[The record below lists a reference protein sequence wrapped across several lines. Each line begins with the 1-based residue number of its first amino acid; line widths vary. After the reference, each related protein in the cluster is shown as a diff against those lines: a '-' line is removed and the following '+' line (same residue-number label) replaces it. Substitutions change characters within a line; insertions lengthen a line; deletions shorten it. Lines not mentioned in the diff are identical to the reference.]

1 MAYIGNTPAENYVSI
16 AAQHFTVSAT
26 TSYSLNRSV
35 TNENELAL
43 FINNV
48 RQQPGSSYSYTATGT
63 TLTLSV
69 ATLATDTMYC
79 VFLGKSVGTIAPP
92 DGSVGTATLATGAV
106 TADKIADG
114 TVVASELANDAVTT
128 DKIANTAVTDAKISA
143 VATSKLTGTV
153 TNAQIADL
161 DAAKLTGTVA
171 DARLSTVTSSKL
183 SGALPAVSGASLTGL
198 TAGNITGVIPAANL
212 GTGTANA
219 TTFLNGS
226 GAYSE
231 PGGGGLWEY
240 MGTSSF
246 SAVTFVSVTGFTT
259 DYRIE
264 FYNMGFSTSGPQ
276 LTMVT
281 TGDNTNF
288 QTSAHYRYSTIMPT
302 GNTSF
307 DNWYQNSVGYMNLT
321 NSGVGNDHASTNG
334 HWEIESVDAAST
346 TQATIWLWRGVF
358 INQSGDNRYVTGG
371 GQRTEYGSSP
381 HNSSGIK
388 ITIGSGNMTGN
399 YRKYKRIIA

>member
-63 TLTLSV
+63 TLTLSA
-69 ATLATDTMYC
+69 ATAATDTMYC

-92 DGSVGTATLATGAV
+92 EGSVGTATLATGAV

-114 TVVASELANDAVTT
+114 TVVAAE
-128 DKIANTAVTDAKISA
+128 IADGAVTDAKISA

-171 DARLSTVTSSKL
+171 DARFPATLPAS
-183 SGALPAVSGASLTGL
+183 SGANLTGL

-231 PGGGGLWEY
+231 AGGGALTYISTVTASSSTSLNIALTSTYDSYVFSFINVVPATDSAIFWMRLSNDSGSTFESTGYKHGSVYAQGNAAPVENVQDAGGNDAEWQLTGAVDSTVGINGECRIFDHSSSGLTFLTHQIVHDSAFAGLGGMY
-240 MGTSSF
+240 GHGGCIYITSEVVNGIQF
-246 SAVTFVSVTGFTT
+246 L
-259 DYRIE
+259 
-264 FYNMGFSTSGPQ
+264 FSTGNVASGKIH
-276 LTMVT
+276 V
-281 TGDNTNF
+281 
-288 QTSAHYRYSTIMPT
+288 Y
-302 GNTSF
+302 
-307 DNWYQNSVGYMNLT
+307 
-321 NSGVGNDHASTNG
+321 
-334 HWEIESVDAAST
+334 
-346 TQATIWLWRGVF
+346 
-358 INQSGDNRYVTGG
+358 
-371 GQRTEYGSSP
+371 
-381 HNSSGIK
+381 GIK
-388 ITIGSGNMTGN
+388 NS
-399 YRKYKRIIA
+399 